1 MSPTSFRLRRLSADG
16 ELTVVSE
23 RRHRK
28 ALEDAARVG
37 VLTATLQPTGRTIAV
52 YVSTQTG
59 QAQIG
64 RLPDEQDAAYRPT
77 LDWLWRNGSTGFCQ
91 VNVTRTPT
99 GPRARL
105 CLGLPET
112 VLIENDSAGL
122 VMFEPEV
129 TVTVTDEERHQRQL
143 ARYRTQ
149 GRARRRVAV
158 ELGWCTIQSGKY
170 RGQRAVEVRLDGGRV
185 GQLTYLMS
193 QRYGPAVHRVTAA
206 SSRPGCEA
214 LVFQGK
220 RGVELELRLPREQ
233 ASPVPPPGS
242 TPVIVQAE
250 AAPEPAPAKNASR
263 RPLVIAAA
271 VVGIALFAANVDRDN
286 DDAPPTNDIPA
297 VATTTTDAAE
307 TTKPSPK
314 AKKPAVKTTTK
325 RPATKRPKITTTA
338 APAPEPPPA
347 PANDCDPNYSGCVP
361 IASDVDCA
369 GGSGNGPA
377 YVSGPITVTGNDI
390 YDLDRDGDGE
400 ACEG

>member
-1 MSPTSFRLRRLSADG
+1 MSPTPLRLRRLSADG

-64 RLPDEQDAAYRPT
+64 RLPDEQDAAYRLT
-77 LDWLWRNGSTGFCQ
+77 LDWLWRNGSMGFCQ
-91 VNVTRTPT
+91 VIVTRTPT

-105 CLGLPET
+105 RLGPPDS
-112 VLIENDSAGL
+112 VLIENDSTGL
-122 VMFEPEV
+122 VMLEPDV
-129 TVTVTDEERHQRQL
+129 TVTVTGEERHQRQL
-143 ARYRTQ
+143 ARYRPQ
-149 GRARRRVAV
+149 AHERRRVVV
-158 ELGWCTIQSGKY
+158 ELGWCTVQSGKY

-206 SSRPGCEA
+206 NRRPGCEA
-214 LVFQGK
+214 LMFHGK

-233 ASPVPPPGS
+233 ASAVPSPGS
-242 TPVIVQAE
+242 TPAIVQAE
-250 AAPEPAPAKNASR
+250 AAPEPAPAKHASR

-271 VVGIALFAANVDRDN
+271 VVGIALFAANIDRD

-307 TTKPSPK
+307 TTKPTRK
-314 AKKPAVKTTTK
+314 AEEPAVKTTKK
-325 RPATKRPKITTTA
+325 RPATKRPKITTTVQ
-338 APAPEPPPA
+338 PAPEPPPA